1 MSAAKHD
8 CQPSVDEEKPPVQ
21 APISTLTP
29 AQEKEMR
36 SMGAINDGTISA
48 EEAVAKM
55 RSSLSWYKKGMVVI
69 LALLVM
75 SWLGNTGL
83 MATVFQL
90 SKDLKVENGA
100 LKNMNGDAVS
110 THYQKNV
117 YQVTLVTH
125 ADHVGESPVV
135 AQASCS
141 NVLLAIA
148 SMKNGDDEVCSSS
161 SLSREPDHTLFL
173 TLT

>member
-1 MSAAKHD
+1 
-8 CQPSVDEEKPPVQ
+8 
-21 APISTLTP
+21 
-29 AQEKEMR
+29 
-36 SMGAINDGTISA
+36 
-48 EEAVAKM
+48 
-55 RSSLSWYKKGMVVI
+55 
-69 LALLVM
+69 
-75 SWLGNTGL
+75 

-125 ADHVGESPVV
+125 ADHVGKSPPEAPVV
-135 AQASCS
+135 AQVSCS

-161 SLSREPDHTLFL
+161 PLSRDPDHTLFL
-173 TLT
+173 TLTPKP